1 MIPIKDGKLL
11 LGTWQRIIFL
21 ELFESRERKVFLTI
35 IGE

>member
-1 MIPIKDGKLL
+1 MENLL

-21 ELFESRERKVFLTI
+21 ELFESRERKVFITI